1 MFKLMKKGIGKATGL
16 GLSGTTLFAFKNA
29 GLTYKSTDLQ
39 TFAQITSA
47 GYSINDSVFVDGKL
61 TVVGYGGVSFL
72 VRSTIDGTTWVQPA
86 VNSFGAPE
94 FQGIAYGNGMYVAIS
109 KGNGVYYS
117 TDASNWNLAT
127 TPLTGTI
134 LTAGGRRASVVFGN
148 GRFVAVGTDDRVITS
163 TDGVTWT
170 LVTTG
175 KGLGFLSYAN
185 GGFFGGGCLGDYRWR
200 SADGLNWYTSGYWPG
215 SIVNG
220 KVVYAN
226 GKYFTNRSNGSIFQS
241 TDGSNWTQAISTPGS
256 PTNIG
261 VKDSTLVASASNG
274 GVYVSTDEGVTWTHL
289 STVPGGN
296 VRSIALV

>member
-61 TVVGYGGVSFL
+61 TVVGYDGVSFL

-94 FQGIAYGNGMYVAIS
+94 LQGIAYGNGKYVAIS
-109 KGNGVYYS
+109 KDNGVYYS

-134 LTAGGRRASVVFGN
+134 LAGRSCSSVVFGN
-148 GRFVAVGTDDRVITS
+148 GRFVAVGMDDRVITS
-163 TDGVTWT
+163 TDGITWT

-175 KGLGFLSYAN
+175 KALGFLSYAN
-185 GGFFGGGCLGDYRWR
+185 GGFFGGGRQGDYRWR
-200 SADGLNWYTSGYWPG
+200 SADGLNWYTSGYWLG
-215 SIVNG
+215 GTING

-226 GKYFTNRSNGSIFQS
+226 GKYFTNRSNGGIYQS
-241 TDGSNWTQAISTPGS
+241 TDGSKWTQAISTAAS

-274 GVYVSTDEGVTWTHL
+274 DVYVSTDKSASWSYL
-289 STVPGGN
+289 SIVPGGD